1 MEPKKEIK
9 EIKSYIEGLINL
21 QKILMEGR
29 PRFLNIR
36 YRGRLEALTSVQNY
50 IEVLEDGTYEKLTN
64 NH

>member
-29 PRFLNIR
+29 PRILNIR

-64 NH
+64 NL